1 MHRATAALLFSFAVV
16 TMPLPA
22 RALCSGENP
31 IDTCLDKED
40 IAAAS
45 AGEEEAY
52 QRLDGGSYGGRPAET
67 RAGKT
72 ITIGDTTVTLSQA
85 EEKDEPWQPF
95 NRSFGDNE
103 DFGARE
109 DKVRGKDGDSNP
121 LSFQCYADGCY

>member
-1 MHRATAALLFSFAVV
+1 MPRAAAALLFSFAVV

-22 RALCSGENP
+22 HALCAGENP

-40 IAAAS
+40 IAAVPTD
-45 AGEEEAY
+45 EEEAY

-67 RAGKT
+67 RAKT

-103 DFGARE
+103 DFGTRE

-121 LSFQCYADGCY
+121 LTFRCYADGCY